1 MEPDIVEV
9 LGPALAGALEKRGF
23 TSLTSVQVTVL
34 DPEHE
39 GRDLRI
45 TSQTGSGKTVAIGF
59 ALRELAARQAS
70 RMGGVAH
77 PYALVVAPTRELA
90 KQVEEELSWLYEGLG
105 THVVSVTGGTSAR
118 DERRALASGPQIV
131 VGTPGRMLD
140 HLTRGAIDAS
150 DVGAVV
156 LDEADRLLDLGFR
169 DELDAILACTPE
181 DRRTHLVSATFPR
194 EVRALADAVQGDPA
208 HVEGTQLGQANVDID
223 HVLHLVDGRDRLN
236 AMVNLLLA
244 NPEEQTL
251 VFARTRADV
260 GEIADSLSSAGFAAA
275 PLSGE
280 MEQNARDRAMQA
292 FKRGDIRV
300 LVATDV
306 AARGIDVQDIAR
318 VLHADPPG
326 DADTYTHRSG
336 RTGRA
341 GRKGVSST
349 LVPPSI
355 MAKVVRLLHR
365 AGVKYRFEKI
375 PSANEIRKAQDDAL
389 IAELTRDD
397 RIAAARAAEKA
408 AADEAAA
415 DDAPLSG
422 EEGPV
427 SGEEGPASEE
437 GAKVAKKTVTG
448 PVAEH
453 DEGPAGP
460 PIDLHAMALAER
472 LAKSGN
478 VTNVIA
484 RLLMRAR
491 QATGPEPRWVRP
503 IEPPSEVARP
513 SRRSPTG
520 AVGYGREYGRD
531 ARQAP
536 PSRARRGC
544 SDFEA
549 PEGGPGD
556 ASSEGYTDG
565 LRGGQD
571 SQRPPPASQR
581 GPRDLS
587 RPWSLFQVTW
597 GEAHGADSRR
607 MLAMLCRRGGIESRD
622 VGAIR
627 VGRMASTVEIA
638 ADAADQFAQAAGQ
651 VDMRDPRIVIR
662 PVAGGAPPPQEGRG
676 QESRGS
682 SRRRASRGAMDPRR
696 LRASKGGVDPH
707 LRGASRDA
715 TDRRLRGASIGAPT
729 GRRASRGA
737 VDPHLRGAKVAPRP
751 RSLGSS
757 VRPRRRASLRRA
769 PRRRRAAHRRSA
781 PRRRRA
787 SRPWSTTSASWSAAR
802 KRPLTRRSA
811 APGACSTTGIRKTQ
825 HPRPRPHMTRP
836 RRARR
841 RRTRRHLTRRRPTPT
856 LRTRRDR
863 APRRRRAARTSRR
876 RAGSRSRPPPLPAPP
891 PAATPPRSAAAS
903 SRSNPAL
910 PDRRTPRDLQVE
922 ILPVRTVEEA
932 LAAAF
937 GAAG

>member
-1 MEPDIVEV
+1 MTEPDIVEL

-23 TSLTSVQVTVL
+23 TSLTPVQQTVL

-59 ALRELAARQAS
+59 ALRELVSREAS

-90 KQVEEELSWLYEGLG
+90 KQVEEELSWLYEGVG
-105 THVVSVTGGTSAR
+105 TRVVSVTGGTSAR

-150 DVGAVV
+150 EVGAVV

-169 DELDAILACTPE
+169 DELDAILAHTPE
-181 DRRTHLVSATFPR
+181 ERRTHLVSATFPR
-194 EVRALADAVQGDPA
+194 EVRALADAVQSDPA
-208 HVEGTQLGQANVDID
+208 HVEGTRLGQANTDID
-223 HVLHLVDGRDRLN
+223 HVLHLVDARDRLS

-244 NPEEQTL
+244 NPDEQIL

-260 GEIADSLSSAGFAAA
+260 GEIAEALSSAGFAASS
-275 PLSGE
+275 LSGE
-280 MEQNARDRAMQA
+280 MEQNQRDRAMQA
-292 FKRGDIRV
+292 FKRGDLRV

-389 IAELTRDD
+389 IRELTRDD
-397 RIAAARAAEKA
+397 RAATGGAAGADAGSEGA
-408 AADEAAA
+408 EGDEHEGAADEA
-415 DDAPLSG
+415 PGSG
-422 EEGPV
+422 EGAR
-427 SGEEGPASEE
+427 EE
-437 GAKVAKKTVTG
+437 V
-448 PVAEH
+448 
-453 DEGPAGP
+453 PAGP
-460 PIDLHAMALAER
+460 PIDPHALALAER
-472 LAKSGN
+472 LASSGN
-478 VTNVIA
+478 ITHVLA

-491 QATGPEPRWVRP
+491 QATGPEPRWIRP

-513 SRRSPTG
+513 SRRSPGGAFGQTG
-520 AVGYGREYGRD
+520 GAFGAGRD
-531 ARQAP
+531 ARPAAP
-536 PSRARRGC
+536 RGRR
-544 SDFEA
+544 SAEERSAQDFEGG
-549 PEGGPGD
+549 EGARED
-556 ASSEGYTDG
+556 ASAEG
-565 LRGGQD
+565 LAEAPRGGHD
-571 SQRPPPASQR
+571 SQRPPASQR

-587 RPWSLFQVTW
+587 RQWSLFQVTW

-627 VGRMASTVEIA
+627 VGRVASTVEIA

-662 PVAGGAPPPQEGRG
+662 PASFGAPPSPDRRGSEPPPFEARRGSEPPPFEGRRGSAPPGRFEGRHGSAPPGRFERSGPAQARFERPARAERPARPARPAHASAEPAPRTAPPEDDVRELIRREEEAPPPPPKRRVVRTDDDAGPPGNVPHVKAPRAHRAHDATAPRAHDDAAPRAPRAHDDAAPRAAGPRTKPRSTAKDFPKKGWVKKPAAAPARAHAAGGAAPPK
-676 QESRGS
+676 
-682 SRRRASRGAMDPRR
+682 RRRIVT
-696 LRASKGGVDPH
+696 K
-707 LRGASRDA
+707 
-715 TDRRLRGASIGAPT
+715 
-729 GRRASRGA
+729 
-737 VDPHLRGAKVAPRP
+737 
-751 RSLGSS
+751 
-757 VRPRRRASLRRA
+757 
-769 PRRRRAAHRRSA
+769 
-781 PRRRRA
+781 
-787 SRPWSTTSASWSAAR
+787 
-802 KRPLTRRSA
+802 
-811 APGACSTTGIRKTQ
+811 
-825 HPRPRPHMTRP
+825 
-836 RRARR
+836 
-841 RRTRRHLTRRRPTPT
+841 
-856 LRTRRDR
+856 
-863 APRRRRAARTSRR
+863 
-876 RAGSRSRPPPLPAPP
+876 
-891 PAATPPRSAAAS
+891 
-903 SRSNPAL
+903 
-910 PDRRTPRDLQVE
+910 
-922 ILPVRTVEEA
+922 
-932 LAAAF
+932 
-937 GAAG
+937 